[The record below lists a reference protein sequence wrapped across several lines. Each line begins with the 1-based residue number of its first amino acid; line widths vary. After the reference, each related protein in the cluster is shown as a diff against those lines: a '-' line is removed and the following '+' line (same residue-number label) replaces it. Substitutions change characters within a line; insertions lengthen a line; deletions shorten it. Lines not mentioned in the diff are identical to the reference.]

1 VSSAAVP
8 SGVLPSAAGLAGH
21 SRYSRFRLT
30 PGLGAAA
37 EARGHIRAA
46 IRAWQVPV
54 DADAAVLLASELVAN
69 AVMHGSAPGSGEP
82 AGAGLASS
90 EPVMLSIRCSRGEL
104 RIEVHDQS
112 RDMPLPP
119 LLPDSPAE
127 SETGR
132 GLMLVAA
139 LAAKWGFYQTSVGKA
154 VYFTLIPHPDD
165 PEPHAGL
172 PERGDGEP

>member
-1 VSSAAVP
+1 VSSAALSP
-8 SGVLPSAAGLAGH
+8 TAGLAGQ

-37 EARGHIRAA
+37 EARGHVRAA

-54 DADAAVLLASELVAN
+54 DADVAVLLASELVAN
-69 AVMHGSAPGSGEP
+69 AVIHGGTPGSAEAPG
-82 AGAGLASS
+82 GAGLASS

-104 RIEVHDQS
+104 RVEVHDQS
-112 RDMPLPP
+112 QEMPLPP
-119 LLPDSPAE
+119 LLLDSRAE

-139 LAAKWGFYQTSVGKA
+139 LAAKWGFYQTSAGKA

-165 PEPHAGL
+165 PVPHAGL
-172 PERGDGEP
+172 QERGDGEP